1 MSMSLGEGHDC
12 PMKLTRI
19 SAIRRKELRQ
29 AAFAVLQDEGVA
41 GATLEKV
48 AARAGASK
56 GIVLHYF
63 RNKQELFE
71 HAMRE
76 ANAELRDTVIA
87 RLKRATTPMERIDAV
102 IEGNFEP
109 HLFRPSI
116 CHAWLSLCA
125 EVPRDAKLARIQTVI
140 HARMRSNLL
149 SGLRALAPADV
160 ADDIA
165 LLVTTL
171 IDGFWLRLGLGPD
184 SISREQAIAEIKD
197 VVAAKLAAASHQ
209 WDQRSE
215 QSQPLRRQSLHPSD
229 T

>member
-1 MSMSLGEGHDC
+1 MSMWNRNAWID
-12 PMKLTRI
+12 PVKLKRL
-19 SAIRRKELRQ
+19 SDIRRKELRQ
-29 AAFAVLQDEGVA
+29 AAFAVLEREGIA

-48 AARAGASK
+48 AAQAGASK

-76 ANAELRDTVIA
+76 ANAVLCHAVIA
-87 RLKRATTPMERIDAV
+87 RLRRANTPMERMDAV

-109 HLFRPSI
+109 HLFQPPL

-125 EVPRDAKLARIQTVI
+125 EVPRDEKMARIQKVI

-149 SGLRALAPADV
+149 SGLRGLASPAD

-165 LLVTTL
+165 LGVTAL
-171 IDGFWLRLGLGPD
+171 IDGLWLRLGLQPG
-184 SISREQAIAEIKD
+184 SVSREQAVRQVKNF
-197 VVAAKLAAASHQ
+197 VAGRLATREPMREPAAVEVH
-209 WDQRSE
+209 
-215 QSQPLRRQSLHPSD
+215 
-229 T
+229 TMG

>member
-1 MSMSLGEGHDC
+1 MSTWNRDAWID
-12 PMKLTRI
+12 PVKLKRL
-19 SAIRRKELRQ
+19 SDIRRKELRQ
-29 AAFAVLQDEGVA
+29 AAFAVLQREGIA

-48 AARAGASK
+48 AAHAGASK

-76 ANAELRDTVIA
+76 GNAVLRDAVIA
-87 RLKRATTPMERIDAV
+87 RLSQALTPMGRVDAV

-109 HLFRPSI
+109 HLFQPPL

-125 EVPRDAKLARIQTVI
+125 EMPRDEKLARIQKVI

-149 SGLRALAPADV
+149 SGLRDLASPKD

-165 LLVTTL
+165 LGITAL
-171 IDGFWLRLGLGPD
+171 IDGLWLRLGLQPG
-184 SISREQAIAEIKD
+184 SVTSEQAIRQVKD
-197 VVAAKLAAASHQ
+197 HIAARLAMRERATVGA
-209 WDQRSE
+209 
-215 QSQPLRRQSLHPSD
+215 
-229 T
+229 